1 MDRMTDTFLVP
12 SYFISY
18 FRHHSVHSVQ
28 QLNFWIIK
36 SQLLRNKTHDVCL
49 CVMCV
54 LCDVCAVCDVC
65 AWCVWRWW
73 SHAVQRGVCL
83 SGTHRVF
90 LAGSRGSS
98 PHIVLL
104 LHSNISDF
112 FFFFFFLYQTPQ
124 RPDGWQTWIA
134 FYFWSSPKW
143 PLISL
148 FYQSTRIYCRR
159 EGELEREGGG
169 RERRLRWKKKREK
182 GWINCTA
189 LKKKKKNL
197 LPPP

>member
-1 MDRMTDTFLVP
+1 MYRMINRTIEQQNNRCIEWKIDTFLVP

-18 FRHHSVHSVQ
+18 FRHHSVHSVH

-112 FFFFFFLYQTPQ
+112 FFFFFF
-124 RPDGWQTWIA
+124 
-134 FYFWSSPKW
+134 
-143 PLISL
+143 
-148 FYQSTRIYCRR
+148 TRLHRDPMA
-159 EGELEREGGG
+159 GKLG
-169 RERRLRWKKKREK
+169 
-182 GWINCTA
+182 
-189 LKKKKKNL
+189 
-197 LPPP
+197 LPSIFGAHQNDL

>member
-18 FRHHSVHSVQ
+18 FRHHSVHSVH

-36 SQLLRNKTHDVCL
+36 SQLLRNKTHDVCVCVWCVRCVCVLCVWCVCVL

-54 LCDVCAVCDVC
+54 RAV
-65 AWCVWRWW
+65 VWRWW

-112 FFFFFFLYQTPQ
+112 FFFFFSLPDSTETRWLANLDCLLFLELTKMTSNFTVLSKYQN
-124 RPDGWQTWIA
+124 I
-134 FYFWSSPKW
+134 
-143 PLISL
+143 L
-148 FYQSTRIYCRR
+148 
-159 EGELEREGGG
+159 
-169 RERRLRWKKKREK
+169 
-182 GWINCTA
+182 
-189 LKKKKKNL
+189 
-197 LPPP
+197 

>member
-1 MDRMTDTFLVP
+1 MTDTFLVP

-18 FRHHSVHSVQ
+18 FPHHSVHSVH

-54 LCDVCAVCDVC
+54 CCVMCVRAV
-65 AWCVWRWW
+65 VWRWW

-112 FFFFFFLYQTPQ
+112 FFFFFSLPDSTETRWLANLDCLLFLELTKMTSNFTVLSKYQN
-124 RPDGWQTWIA
+124 I
-134 FYFWSSPKW
+134 
-143 PLISL
+143 L
-148 FYQSTRIYCRR
+148 
-159 EGELEREGGG
+159 
-169 RERRLRWKKKREK
+169 
-182 GWINCTA
+182 
-189 LKKKKKNL
+189 
-197 LPPP
+197 